1 MQYWFLKVKNHQKR
15 QIMYKYSKDGI
26 SVLSVL
32 DARRAKKSGLFPV
45 KIQVIHNRRQKY
57 YSTGQELSKEDWANL
72 AESKSRRLTEARSNI
87 ENSFSIIKGQVEALA
102 ERGDFAFDLLSV
114 RLGRCSTATVNAA
127 IKAKTEELKRNGQ
140 AGTYRSY
147 HALLTAVEE
156 FAGKDI
162 PFSAVTVDWL
172 NRCGRFWTGQKKSKS
187 TLSVYFKMLKAI
199 MNRAKADGIIK
210 EAHFPFG
217 RNRFEIPS
225 AEGRKLALTLEQIKR
240 LVTYTDGREE
250 TELYRD
256 MWFFSYLCNGINF
269 RDMLYLT
276 YGNIVGGE
284 ICFVRA
290 KTMNTSKQVRTI
302 RAVLTPEMR
311 KIMDRWGNPDDG
323 NPGTL
328 IFKFATG
335 KEDGFATKHLVD
347 TVIQKCNKVLGRIA
361 EAVGLPPVTTYSAR
375 HSFAT
380 VLKRS
385 GTNISYISESLGHS
399 NLAITEN
406 YLASFERDERMRNA
420 QLLTK
425 FD

>member
-1 MQYWFLKVKNHQKR
+1 M
-15 QIMYKYSKDGI
+15 
-26 SVLSVL
+26 
-32 DARRAKKSGLFPV
+32 
-45 KIQVIHNRRQKY
+45 
-57 YSTGQELSKEDWANL
+57 
-72 AESKSRRLTEARSNI
+72 
-87 ENSFSIIKGQVEALA
+87 
-102 ERGDFAFDLLSV
+102 
-114 RLGRCSTATVNAA
+114 NAA

-276 YGNIVGGE
+276 YGNIIGDE
-284 ICFVRA
+284 IC
-290 KTMNTSKQVRTI
+290 
-302 RAVLTPEMR
+302 
-311 KIMDRWGNPDDG
+311 
-323 NPGTL
+323 
-328 IFKFATG
+328 
-335 KEDGFATKHLVD
+335 
-347 TVIQKCNKVLGRIA
+347 
-361 EAVGLPPVTTYSAR
+361 
-375 HSFAT
+375 FAT

-406 YLASFERDERMRNA
+406 YLASFERDERMKNA